1 MKFLCILI
9 IIIFDRISILRI
21 EKIHFFVVKKR
32 EGMESLNAS
41 IPSRFLIQ
49 IMLFPVQLTNP
60 VPFLLYNVSDL
71 SIHKNLLH
79 RLKLLLRFIK
89 FFTLIFPNINT
100 KLSGFSHIT
109 FSESLTLYLLQNLL
123 SLFCTTNKYCY
134 RSSIN

>member
-1 MKFLCILI
+1 MSFFHFALVLLCFHNTIPSSVIQFKFYIKNVLKFLCILI

-79 RLKLLLRFIK
+79 RLKLLLRFLLHK
-89 FFTLIFPNINT
+89 IFHT
-100 KLSGFSHIT
+100 H
-109 FSESLTLYLLQNLL
+109 FSEY
-123 SLFCTTNKYCY
+123 
-134 RSSIN
+134 

>member
-1 MKFLCILI
+1 MSFFHFALVLLCFHNTNTFFCNSIQILHKNVLKFLCILI

-79 RLKLLLRFIK
+79 RLKLLLRFLLHK
-89 FFTLIFPNINT
+89 IFHT
-100 KLSGFSHIT
+100 H
-109 FSESLTLYLLQNLL
+109 FSEY
-123 SLFCTTNKYCY
+123 
-134 RSSIN
+134 